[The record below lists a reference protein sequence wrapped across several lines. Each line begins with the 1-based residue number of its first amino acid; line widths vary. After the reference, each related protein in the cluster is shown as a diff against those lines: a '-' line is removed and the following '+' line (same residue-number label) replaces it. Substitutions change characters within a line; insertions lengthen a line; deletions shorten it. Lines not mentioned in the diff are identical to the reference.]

1 MPLERFQEK
10 PAPTLIARDR
20 SRPSENAA
28 IMNLV
33 MASGSKW
40 EPPAPR
46 DILHWP
52 LPHQGLGNRLLIR
65 TAALLARRQVVGL
78 EGAEHILAERDPF
91 ILALSHSTRTETFLV
106 PTLLFLRR
114 GGRLIHFLAD
124 WNFRLIPG
132 VGLIYRRAGAVTVM
146 RKSAR
151 PRFLNLL
158 KPLYRQPLPALEQA
172 RAHLLG
178 GRSVGIYPE
187 GTVNRDPRRLLA
199 GRGGAARLSLETCAP
214 IVPVGIRFPSA
225 ADGAPISDRATM
237 EVRIGAPLRP
247 PHRRPMRATPGEVR
261 AWHAVVMR
269 EISRLSGK
277 AWPGPAAPD
286 AAAPDAPAGEIG
298 NAP

>member
-1 MPLERFQEK
+1 MPLERFQRK
-10 PAPTLIARDR
+10 PAPTSIAGDN

-28 IMNLV
+28 IMTV
-33 MASGSKW
+33 VVASGSKW

-46 DILHWP
+46 DIWHWP
-52 LPHQGLGNRLLIR
+52 LPHQALGNRLLIR
-65 TAALLARRQVVGL
+65 ATALLARRQVVGL
-78 EGAEHILAERDPF
+78 EGVEHILPDRDPF

-132 VGLIYRRAGAVTVM
+132 VGLIYRRAGAVTVT

-151 PRFLNLL
+151 PRCLNLL
-158 KPLYRQPLPALEQA
+158 KPLYRHPLPALEQA
-172 RAHLLG
+172 RALLLS

-187 GTVNRDPRRLLA
+187 GTVNRNPSRLLA
-199 GRGGAARLSLETCAP
+199 GRGGAARLSLETGAP
-214 IVPVGIRFPSA
+214 IVPVGIRFPGA
-225 ADGAPISDRATM
+225 PADAPISDHAAMDVHIGVPLPPPTRAQ
-237 EVRIGAPLRP
+237 GS
-247 PHRRPMRATPGEVR
+247 ATPREVR

-277 AWPGPAAPD
+277 AWRGATAPD
-286 AAAPDAPAGEIG
+286 PPVGEIG
-298 NAP
+298 NAQ

>member
-1 MPLERFQEK
+1 M
-10 PAPTLIARDR
+10 
-20 SRPSENAA
+20 
-28 IMNLV
+28 MNLV

-91 ILALSHSTRTETFLV
+91 ILALSHSTRSETFLV

-132 VGLIYRRAGAVTVM
+132 VGLIYRRAAAVTVT

-158 KPLYRQPLPALEQA
+158 KPLYGHPLPALEQA

-187 GTVNRDPRRLLA
+187 GTVNRDPGRLLA
-199 GRGGAARLSLETCAP
+199 GRGGAARLSLETGAP
-214 IVPVGIRFPSA
+214 IVPVGIRFPGA
-225 ADGAPISDRATM
+225 AGGAPISDRAAM
-237 EVRIGAPLRP
+237 DVHIGPPLRP
-247 PHRRPMRATPGEVR
+247 PQRPAMRATPGEVR

-277 AWPGPAAPD
+277 AWPGV
-286 AAAPDAPAGEIG
+286 AAPDAPAGETG